1 MRSLLDAIPPM
12 ANVAMLCFFI
22 FLVFGI
28 IGVQLF
34 SGMMHH
40 RCHDGAHASLPLAAA
55 PLCVGDGC
63 VTELL
68 VNLGVPTRLHGL
80 DLHWLG
86 DGARAAVSIVNVS
99 FSVDNSSWS
108 HHHLLQ
114 AGGGGACEAPVGA
127 SAGQPLSLQ
136 LAGSGVLAH
145 WAKLQLDLSCSGA
158 GLLPTALTLN
168 ASAADPVADTGLCCD
183 PAQTACSGASCDA
196 GQYCVWGASNPNGVN
211 SFDNIL
217 WAFITIFQCISLE
230 GWVDNM
236 YMLQDGMAPWVV
248 VYFIPLILLGA
259 FFVINLFLAVIFDS
273 FYAAQAEQQI
283 EKEKQIE
290 LQKEAGVKERWSKAR
305 SGSGLKRRFSENA
318 KKSGRSLLSRC
329 HCLKWRVEC
338 IHTLVTHAW
347 FDRLMLS
354 LIMLNTV
361 VLASYYH
368 DMPVAHEM
376 VNEYIN
382 LALSGLFTIEMV
394 LKLLGFSTYGY
405 FQDRWNA
412 FDGFIVV
419 TSLIEILMSYGG
431 VDADVDVSVLRTFRL
446 LRVLKLARS
455 LSGLRQIIETV
466 LCSLS
471 QIMNLFMILFL
482 VMFIFAL
489 LGMEMFRGTYT
500 EDKGFG
506 PTQPS
511 LAGVLA
517 PPGEM
522 VPEPYVHFDNFYFS
536 IVTIFV
542 VISGE
547 NWNDVYF
554 TAYQAIGW
562 PATIYFLLLVIIGNY
577 TMLNLFIA
585 ILLGNFEAGVS
596 EPEGSDRV
604 SSIRNLVLKH
614 RDSVSW
620 PFTKLLRNPRPRQPT
635 ACDAGGAAGCTPTK
649 QRSLSCDDMLRTA
662 ATRNY
667 ATAKERDA
675 IADEV
680 ITTWTELAA
689 QPPIQR
695 AGRRRFTDEE
705 LSAVFVSIDTSGDGE
720 IDVDELKTAIR
731 KVNPNIDDTAIER
744 MLTFA
749 DGDGDAQV
757 SFDEFKKIILS
768 ATALEA
774 GILNPNNDP
783 NPYPDPDPNS
793 DPDPGPDLNP
803 HQVIATWTELA
814 AQPPIHRAGRRQFT
828 EEELRAVFESID
840 TSGDGE
846 IDAAELKTAIRKV
859 NPKVDDK
866 TIERMLTFA
875 DGDGDAQVSFDEF
888 KKIIDAAIDDH
899 LAAVRAHLG
908 PPTAASAPLAVAEP
922 LAELDPTVALKAN
935 LKRGFKNAVE
945 AITNGLSETKEEK
958 VVATGARTAADD
970 DDYVPLLDRD
980 KALCL
985 FTRDH
990 PFRASMIIVVNS
1002 KLFDQVVLVLIIVSS
1017 LCLAVPLLEYP
1028 SVEKRCA
1035 ADPGGSA
1042 CTMQHVLGAFDYFF
1056 TIVFTLELLS
1066 KVIANGL
1073 ITPYPTA
1080 YLRDAWNQ
1088 LDAVIVIISWV
1099 SFDTSAFT
1107 GDTDTDS
1114 NPAFA
1119 ALKTLRTFRALR
1131 PLRMISRNPGM
1142 KLVVNS
1148 LLRAMPGVANVM
1160 SVQLLFMLIFG
1171 ILGQQLF
1178 SGKMASCTD
1187 ATVVL
1192 RAECVGDFV
1201 DADSG
1206 DTLKRVWVNPEFGH
1220 FDNIFRAIL
1229 TLFEMSGLEMW
1240 PDVMYHGM
1248 DAFAIDEAPRRDASA
1263 VAALFFI
1270 MWIFVGALF
1279 INNLVV
1285 GVVIDNFNQIK
1296 DQESGSAFLT
1306 TEQKDWVDTIK
1317 RSTEKRPQKTH
1328 KPHFVGLRLKLWEIT
1343 RSNQFEVFILLAIII
1358 NVLMMATF
1366 NCVPDVA
1373 AQACIIEPLWAEVWR
1388 YSNYLFSLI
1397 FLFEMAI
1404 KQVALG
1410 LRYFNDGWNCFD
1422 VLLVCASIVDL
1433 TLEVVGNTGL
1443 GGFNPTILR
1452 VLRIFR
1458 VARLLRLVRRAKGI
1472 RLLLAT
1478 LVSSL
1483 PSLCNVGSLLL
1494 LLLFVFAVL
1503 GVSLFSELTIEGRFI
1518 TKNANFR
1525 TFSQACLLLFRCVT
1539 GESWNGIMHD
1549 AMITEEAN
1557 PNRCSNEAGTCG
1569 SPLPALVYFIF
1580 FTLIG
1585 SFVMLNLVIAV
1596 ILENFSGLS
1605 SEDEQVVP
1613 DSLLE
1618 EFVEQW
1624 ARLDPDGD
1632 GLIPSQKLTTLLRRV
1647 VEPVGF
1653 ASKRHGGV
1661 VMTRQQQMVFLTEL
1675 EIPDHGGQI
1684 SFQEVLQACTRH
1696 AYSDAIAA
1704 LPASLDLTLKIG
1716 MQARHDPPPCPAT
1729 TSPPRR
1735 HHATAC
1741 PVAHPRRPAATRSH
1755 PLATIPLLLP
1765 FRLTVLLSRGRWHAR

>member
-695 AGRRRFTDEE
+695 AGRRRFTD
-705 LSAVFVSIDTSGDGE
+705 
-720 IDVDELKTAIR
+720 
-731 KVNPNIDDTAIER
+731 
-744 MLTFA
+744 
-749 DGDGDAQV
+749 
-757 SFDEFKKIILS
+757 
-768 ATALEA
+768 
-774 GILNPNNDP
+774 
-783 NPYPDPDPNS
+783 
-793 DPDPGPDLNP
+793 
-803 HQVIATWTELA
+803 
-814 AQPPIHRAGRRQFT
+814 
-828 EEELRAVFESID
+828 EELRAVFESID

>member
-68 VNLGVPTRLHGL
+68 VNLGVETRLHGL

-114 AGGGGACEAPVGA
+114 AGQAGGSGACEAPLGA
-127 SAGQPLSLQ
+127 SAGLPLSLQ

-236 YMLQDGMAPWVV
+236 YMLQEGMAPWVV

-283 EKEKQIE
+283 EKEKQIRSS
-290 LQKEAGVKERWSKAR
+290 KEAGAKERWSRAR
-305 SGSGLKRRFSENA
+305 SGTGLKQRLSLIS
-318 KKSGRSLLSRC
+318 KKAGRPFLSRC

-338 IHTLVTHAW
+338 IHKLVTHAW
-347 FDRLMLS
+347 FDRLMLG

-382 LALSGLFTIEMV
+382 LALSGLFTLEMV
-394 LKLLGFSTYGY
+394 LKLLGFSTYNY

-511 LAGVLA
+511 LGGVLA
-517 PPGEM
+517 PPGKM

-596 EPEGSDRV
+596 EPEGSDRI
-604 SSIRNLVLKH
+604 SAIRNLVLKH

-635 ACDAGGAAGCTPTK
+635 AWAAGGAAGCTPTK
-649 QRSLSCDDMLRTA
+649 QSLTRSLSTDDKLRTA
-662 ATRNY
+662 ATANY
-667 ATAKERDA
+667 ANAKERDA

-689 QPPIQR
+689 QPPIYR
-695 AGRRRFTDEE
+695 AGRRQFTDDE
-705 LSAVFVSIDTSGDGE
+705 LRAVFVSIDTSGDGE
-720 IDVDELKTAIR
+720 VDVDELKAAIR
-731 KVNPNIDDTAIER
+731 KVNPKMDDATVER
-744 MLTFA
+744 MMTFA

-757 SFDEFKKIILS
+757 SFEEFKKIILS
-768 ATALEA
+768 AIALEV
-774 GILNPNNDP
+774 GIP
-783 NPYPDPDPNS
+783 NPHPHPHSDPDPNHHPNPS
-793 DPDPGPDLNP
+793 PSPSPNLNPNP
-803 HQVIATWTELA
+803 HQVLTTWTELA
-814 AQPPIHRAGRRQFT
+814 AQPPIYRAGRRQFT
-828 EEELRAVFESID
+828 DDELRAVFVSID

-846 IDAAELKTAIRKV
+846 VDVDELKAAIRKV
-859 NPKVDDK
+859 NPKMDDA
-866 TIERMLTFA
+866 TVERMMTFA
-875 DGDGDAQVSFDEF
+875 DGDGDAQVSFEEF
-888 KKIIDAAIDDH
+888 KKIVDSAIEAH
-899 LAAVRAHLG
+899 LAAVEAHLG
-908 PPTAASAPLAVAEP
+908 VAPTAAPGAASGAVVVE
-922 LAELDPTVALKAN
+922 DPSEVLKAH
-935 LKRGFKNAVE
+935 LKRGFKNAVD
-945 AITNGLSETKEEK
+945 AITSGISETKEAEK
-958 VVATGARTAADD
+958 VVATGSRTAADD

-985 FTRDH
+985 FTREH

-1002 KLFDQVVLVLIIVSS
+1002 KFFDQVVLILIVASS

-1028 SVEKRCA
+1028 SVEKRCD

-1042 CTMQHVLGAFDYFF
+1042 CTLQHVLGSFDYFF

-1178 SGKMASCTD
+1178 SGKMAFCTD
-1187 ATVVL
+1187 ATVAL
-1192 RAECVGDFV
+1192 RAECAGDFV
-1201 DADSG
+1201 DAGSG

-1248 DAFAIDEAPRRDASA
+1248 DAYAIDEAPRRDASA

-1306 TEQKDWVDTIK
+1306 DAQKDWVDTIK

-1343 RSNQFEVFILLAIII
+1343 RSNQFEIFILLVIII

-1373 AQACIIEPLWAEVWR
+1373 EQACIIEPLWAEVWR
-1388 YSNYLFSLI
+1388 YSNYVFSLI

-1404 KQVALG
+1404 KQAAFG
-1410 LRYFNDGWNCFD
+1410 LQYFNSGWNCFD
-1422 VLLVCASIVDL
+1422 VLLVFASIVDL
-1433 TLEVVGNTGL
+1433 TMEILGTSGL

-1472 RLLLAT
+1472 RVLLAT

-1483 PSLCNVGSLLL
+1483 PSLCNVGSLLV

-1503 GVSLFSELTIEGRFI
+1503 GVSLFSELTLEGRFI

-1549 AMITEEAN
+1549 AMITEEVN

-1605 SEDEQVVP
+1605 NEDEQVMP

-1632 GLIPSQKLTTLLRRV
+1632 GLIASQKLTTLLRRV
-1647 VEPVGF
+1647 KEPVGF

-1684 SFQEVLQACTRH
+1684 SFQEVLQACTRR
-1696 AYSDAIAA
+1696 AYADAIAA
-1704 LPASLDLTLKIG
+1704 LPASLDLTVKIG
-1716 MQARHDPPPCPAT
+1716 MQVCHDPSHCPAT
-1729 TSPPRR
+1729 MPPPRR
-1735 HHATAC
+1735 HHAATT
-1741 PVAHPRRPAATRSH
+1741 PPRVQLPTHARAAPLRPAPT
-1755 PLATIPLLLP
+1755 P
-1765 FRLTVLLSRGRWHAR
+1765 

>member
-1 MRSLLDAIPPM
+1 MLVRSLLDAIPPM

-68 VNLGVPTRLHGL
+68 VNLGVETRLHGL

-114 AGGGGACEAPVGA
+114 AGQAGGSGACEAPLGA
-127 SAGQPLSLQ
+127 SAGLPLSLQ

-236 YMLQDGMAPWVV
+236 YMLQEGMAPWVV

-283 EKEKQIE
+283 EKEKQIRSS
-290 LQKEAGVKERWSKAR
+290 KEAGAKERWSRAR
-305 SGSGLKRRFSENA
+305 SGTGLKQRLSLIS
-318 KKSGRSLLSRC
+318 KKAGRPFLSRC

-338 IHTLVTHAW
+338 IHKLVTHAW
-347 FDRLMLS
+347 FDRLMLG

-382 LALSGLFTIEMV
+382 LALSGLFTLEMV
-394 LKLLGFSTYGY
+394 LKLLGFSTYNY

-511 LAGVLA
+511 LGGVLA
-517 PPGEM
+517 PPGKM

-596 EPEGSDRV
+596 EPEGSDRI
-604 SSIRNLVLKH
+604 SAIRNLVLKH

-635 ACDAGGAAGCTPTK
+635 AWAAGGAAGCTPTK
-649 QRSLSCDDMLRTA
+649 QSLTRSLSTDDKLRTA
-662 ATRNY
+662 ATANY
-667 ATAKERDA
+667 ANAKERDA

-689 QPPIQR
+689 QPPIYR
-695 AGRRRFTDEE
+695 AGRRQFTDDE
-705 LSAVFVSIDTSGDGE
+705 LRAVFVSIDTSGDGE
-720 IDVDELKTAIR
+720 VDVDELKAAIR
-731 KVNPNIDDTAIER
+731 KVNPKMDDATVER
-744 MLTFA
+744 MMTFA

-757 SFDEFKKIILS
+757 SFEEFKKIILS
-768 ATALEA
+768 AIALEV
-774 GILNPNNDP
+774 GIPNPHPHPHSDPHPNHHPHPSPSPRPNPNP
-783 NPYPDPDPNS
+783 
-793 DPDPGPDLNP
+793 NP
-803 HQVIATWTELA
+803 HQVLTTWTELA
-814 AQPPIHRAGRRQFT
+814 AQPPIYRAGRRQFT
-828 EEELRAVFESID
+828 DDELRAVFVSID

-846 IDAAELKTAIRKV
+846 VDVDELKAAIRKV
-859 NPKVDDK
+859 NPKMDDA
-866 TIERMLTFA
+866 TVERMMTFA
-875 DGDGDAQVSFDEF
+875 DGDGDAQVSFEEF
-888 KKIIDAAIDDH
+888 KKIVDSAIEAH
-899 LAAVRAHLG
+899 LAAVEAHLG
-908 PPTAASAPLAVAEP
+908 VAPTAAPGAASGAVVVE
-922 LAELDPTVALKAN
+922 DPSEVLKAH
-935 LKRGFKNAVE
+935 LKRGFKNAVD
-945 AITNGLSETKEEK
+945 AITSGISETKEAEK
-958 VVATGARTAADD
+958 VVATGSRTAADD

-985 FTRDH
+985 FTREH

-1002 KLFDQVVLVLIIVSS
+1002 KFFDQVVLILIVASS

-1028 SVEKRCA
+1028 SVEKRCD

-1042 CTMQHVLGAFDYFF
+1042 CTLQHVLGSFDYFF

-1178 SGKMASCTD
+1178 SGKMAFCTD
-1187 ATVVL
+1187 ATVAL
-1192 RAECVGDFV
+1192 RAECAGDFV
-1201 DADSG
+1201 DAGSG

-1248 DAFAIDEAPRRDASA
+1248 DAYAIDEAPRRDASA

-1306 TEQKDWVDTIK
+1306 DAQKDWVDTIK

-1343 RSNQFEVFILLAIII
+1343 RSNQFEIFILLVIII

-1373 AQACIIEPLWAEVWR
+1373 EQACIIEPLWAEVWR
-1388 YSNYLFSLI
+1388 YSNYVFSLI

-1404 KQVALG
+1404 KQAAFG
-1410 LRYFNDGWNCFD
+1410 LQYFNSGWNCFD
-1422 VLLVCASIVDL
+1422 VLLVFASIVDL
-1433 TLEVVGNTGL
+1433 TMEILGTSGL

-1472 RLLLAT
+1472 RVLLAT

-1483 PSLCNVGSLLL
+1483 PSLCNVGSLLV

-1503 GVSLFSELTIEGRFI
+1503 GVSLFSELTLEGRFI

-1549 AMITEEAN
+1549 AMITEEVN

-1605 SEDEQVVP
+1605 NEDEQVMP

-1632 GLIPSQKLTTLLRRV
+1632 GLIASQKLTTLLRRV
-1647 VEPVGF
+1647 KEPVGF

-1684 SFQEVLQACTRH
+1684 SFQEVLQACTRR
-1696 AYSDAIAA
+1696 AYADAIAA
-1704 LPASLDLTLKIG
+1704 LPASLDLTVKIG
-1716 MQARHDPPPCPAT
+1716 MQACHDPSHCPAT
-1729 TSPPRR
+1729 MPPPRR
-1735 HHATAC
+1735 HHAATT
-1741 PVAHPRRPAATRSH
+1741 PPRVQLPTHARAAPLRPAPT
-1755 PLATIPLLLP
+1755 P
-1765 FRLTVLLSRGRWHAR
+1765 

>member
-68 VNLGVPTRLHGL
+68 VNLGVETRLHGL

-114 AGGGGACEAPVGA
+114 AGQAGGSGACEAPLGA
-127 SAGQPLSLQ
+127 SAGLPLSLQ

-236 YMLQDGMAPWVV
+236 YMLQEGMAPWVV

-283 EKEKQIE
+283 EKEKQIRSS
-290 LQKEAGVKERWSKAR
+290 KEAGAKERWSRAR
-305 SGSGLKRRFSENA
+305 SGTGLKQRLSLIS
-318 KKSGRSLLSRC
+318 KKAGRPFLSRC

-338 IHTLVTHAW
+338 IHKLVTHAW
-347 FDRLMLS
+347 FDRLMLG

-382 LALSGLFTIEMV
+382 LALSGLFTLEMV
-394 LKLLGFSTYGY
+394 LKLLGFSTYNY

-511 LAGVLA
+511 LGGVLA
-517 PPGEM
+517 PPGKM

-596 EPEGSDRV
+596 EPEGSDRI
-604 SSIRNLVLKH
+604 SAIRNLVLKH

-635 ACDAGGAAGCTPTK
+635 AWAAGGAAGCTPTK
-649 QRSLSCDDMLRTA
+649 QSLTRSLSTDDKLRTA
-662 ATRNY
+662 ATANY
-667 ATAKERDA
+667 ANAKERDA

-689 QPPIQR
+689 QPPIYR
-695 AGRRRFTDEE
+695 AGRRQFTDDE
-705 LSAVFVSIDTSGDGE
+705 LRAVFVSIDTSGDGE
-720 IDVDELKTAIR
+720 VDVDELKAAIR
-731 KVNPNIDDTAIER
+731 KVNPKMDDATVER
-744 MLTFA
+744 MMTFA

-757 SFDEFKKIILS
+757 SFEEFKKIVDS
-768 ATALEA
+768 AIEA
-774 GILNPNNDP
+774 
-783 NPYPDPDPNS
+783 
-793 DPDPGPDLNP
+793 
-803 HQVIATWTELA
+803 
-814 AQPPIHRAGRRQFT
+814 
-828 EEELRAVFESID
+828 
-840 TSGDGE
+840 
-846 IDAAELKTAIRKV
+846 
-859 NPKVDDK
+859 
-866 TIERMLTFA
+866 
-875 DGDGDAQVSFDEF
+875 
-888 KKIIDAAIDDH
+888 H
-899 LAAVRAHLG
+899 LAAVEAHLG
-908 PPTAASAPLAVAEP
+908 VAPTAAPGAASGAVVVE
-922 LAELDPTVALKAN
+922 DPSEVLKAH
-935 LKRGFKNAVE
+935 LKRGFKNAVD
-945 AITNGLSETKEEK
+945 AITSGISETKEAEK
-958 VVATGARTAADD
+958 VVATGSRTAADD

-985 FTRDH
+985 FTREH

-1002 KLFDQVVLVLIIVSS
+1002 KFFDQVVLILIVASS

-1028 SVEKRCA
+1028 SVEKRCD

-1042 CTMQHVLGAFDYFF
+1042 CTLQHVLGSFDYFF

-1178 SGKMASCTD
+1178 SGKMAFCTD
-1187 ATVVL
+1187 ATVAL
-1192 RAECVGDFV
+1192 RAECAGDFV
-1201 DADSG
+1201 DAGSG

-1248 DAFAIDEAPRRDASA
+1248 DAYAIDEAPRRDASA

-1306 TEQKDWVDTIK
+1306 DAQKDWVDTIK

-1343 RSNQFEVFILLAIII
+1343 RSNQFEIFILLVIII

-1373 AQACIIEPLWAEVWR
+1373 EQACIIEPLWAEVWR
-1388 YSNYLFSLI
+1388 YSNYVFSLI

-1404 KQVALG
+1404 KQAAFG
-1410 LRYFNDGWNCFD
+1410 LQYFNSGWNCFD
-1422 VLLVCASIVDL
+1422 VLLVFASIVDL
-1433 TLEVVGNTGL
+1433 TMEILGTSGL

-1472 RLLLAT
+1472 RVLLAT

-1483 PSLCNVGSLLL
+1483 PSLCNVGSLLV

-1503 GVSLFSELTIEGRFI
+1503 GVSLFSELTLEGRFI

-1549 AMITEEAN
+1549 AMITEEVN

-1605 SEDEQVVP
+1605 NEDEQVMP

-1632 GLIPSQKLTTLLRRV
+1632 GLIASQKLTTLLRRV
-1647 VEPVGF
+1647 KEPVGF

-1684 SFQEVLQACTRH
+1684 SFQEVLQACTRR
-1696 AYSDAIAA
+1696 AYADAIAA
-1704 LPASLDLTLKIG
+1704 LPASLDLTVKIG
-1716 MQARHDPPPCPAT
+1716 MQVCHDPSHCPAT
-1729 TSPPRR
+1729 MPPPRR
-1735 HHATAC
+1735 HHAATT
-1741 PVAHPRRPAATRSH
+1741 PPRVQLPTHARAAPLRPAPT
-1755 PLATIPLLLP
+1755 P
-1765 FRLTVLLSRGRWHAR
+1765 

>member
-731 KVNPNIDDTAIER
+731 KVNP
-744 MLTFA
+744 
-749 DGDGDAQV
+749 
-757 SFDEFKKIILS
+757 
-768 ATALEA
+768 
-774 GILNPNNDP
+774 
-783 NPYPDPDPNS
+783 
-793 DPDPGPDLNP
+793 
-803 HQVIATWTELA
+803 
-814 AQPPIHRAGRRQFT
+814 
-828 EEELRAVFESID
+828 
-840 TSGDGE
+840 
-846 IDAAELKTAIRKV
+846 
-859 NPKVDDK
+859 KVDDK

-908 PPTAASAPLAVAEP
+908 PPTAVSAPLAVAEP

>member
-68 VNLGVPTRLHGL
+68 VNLGVETRLHGL

-114 AGGGGACEAPVGA
+114 AGQAGGSGACEAPLGA
-127 SAGQPLSLQ
+127 SAGLPLSLQ

-236 YMLQDGMAPWVV
+236 YMLQEGMAPWVV

-283 EKEKQIE
+283 EKEKQIRSS
-290 LQKEAGVKERWSKAR
+290 KEAGAKERWSRAR
-305 SGSGLKRRFSENA
+305 SGTGLKQRLSLIS
-318 KKSGRSLLSRC
+318 KKAGRPFLSRC

-338 IHTLVTHAW
+338 IHKLVTHAW
-347 FDRLMLS
+347 FDRLMLG

-382 LALSGLFTIEMV
+382 LALSGLFTLEMV
-394 LKLLGFSTYGY
+394 LKLLGFSTYNY

-511 LAGVLA
+511 LGGVLA
-517 PPGEM
+517 PPGKM

-596 EPEGSDRV
+596 EPEGSDRI
-604 SSIRNLVLKH
+604 SAIRNLVLKH

-635 ACDAGGAAGCTPTK
+635 AWAAGGAAGCTPTK
-649 QRSLSCDDMLRTA
+649 QSLTRSLSTDDKLRTA
-662 ATRNY
+662 ATANY
-667 ATAKERDA
+667 ANAKERDA

-689 QPPIQR
+689 QPPIYR
-695 AGRRRFTDEE
+695 AGRRQFTDDE
-705 LSAVFVSIDTSGDGE
+705 LRAVFVSIDTSGDGE
-720 IDVDELKTAIR
+720 VDVDELKAAIR
-731 KVNPNIDDTAIER
+731 KVNPKMDDATVER
-744 MLTFA
+744 MMTFA

-757 SFDEFKKIILS
+757 SFEEFKKIVDS
-768 ATALEA
+768 AIEA
-774 GILNPNNDP
+774 
-783 NPYPDPDPNS
+783 
-793 DPDPGPDLNP
+793 
-803 HQVIATWTELA
+803 
-814 AQPPIHRAGRRQFT
+814 
-828 EEELRAVFESID
+828 
-840 TSGDGE
+840 
-846 IDAAELKTAIRKV
+846 
-859 NPKVDDK
+859 
-866 TIERMLTFA
+866 
-875 DGDGDAQVSFDEF
+875 
-888 KKIIDAAIDDH
+888 H
-899 LAAVRAHLG
+899 LAAVEAHLG
-908 PPTAASAPLAVAEP
+908 VAPTAAPGAASGAVVVE
-922 LAELDPTVALKAN
+922 DPSEVLKAH
-935 LKRGFKNAVE
+935 LKRGFKNAVD
-945 AITNGLSETKEEK
+945 AITSGISETKEAEK
-958 VVATGARTAADD
+958 VVATGSRTAADD

-985 FTRDH
+985 FTREH

-1002 KLFDQVVLVLIIVSS
+1002 KFFDQVVLILIVASS

-1028 SVEKRCA
+1028 SVEKRCD

-1042 CTMQHVLGAFDYFF
+1042 CTLQHVLGSFDYFF

-1178 SGKMASCTD
+1178 SGKMAFCTD
-1187 ATVVL
+1187 ATVAL
-1192 RAECVGDFV
+1192 RAECAGDFV
-1201 DADSG
+1201 DAGSG

-1248 DAFAIDEAPRRDASA
+1248 DAYAIDEAPRRDASA

-1306 TEQKDWVDTIK
+1306 DAQKDWVDTIK

-1343 RSNQFEVFILLAIII
+1343 RSNQFEIFILLVIII

-1373 AQACIIEPLWAEVWR
+1373 EQACIIEPLWAEVWR
-1388 YSNYLFSLI
+1388 YSNYVFSLI

-1404 KQVALG
+1404 KQAAFG
-1410 LRYFNDGWNCFD
+1410 LQYFNSGWNCFD
-1422 VLLVCASIVDL
+1422 VLLVFASIVDL
-1433 TLEVVGNTGL
+1433 TMEILGTSGL

-1472 RLLLAT
+1472 RVLLAT

-1483 PSLCNVGSLLL
+1483 PSLCNVGSLLV

-1503 GVSLFSELTIEGRFI
+1503 GVSLFSELTLEGRFI

-1549 AMITEEAN
+1549 AMITEEVN

-1605 SEDEQVVP
+1605 NEDEQVMP

-1632 GLIPSQKLTTLLRRV
+1632 GLIASQKLTTLLRRV
-1647 VEPVGF
+1647 KEPVGF

-1684 SFQEVLQACTRH
+1684 SFQEVLQACTRR
-1696 AYSDAIAA
+1696 AYADAIAA
-1704 LPASLDLTLKIG
+1704 LPASLDLTVKIG
-1716 MQARHDPPPCPAT
+1716 MQACHDPSHCPAT
-1729 TSPPRR
+1729 MPPPRR
-1735 HHATAC
+1735 HHAATT
-1741 PVAHPRRPAATRSH
+1741 PPRVQLPTHARAAPLRPAPT
-1755 PLATIPLLLP
+1755 P
-1765 FRLTVLLSRGRWHAR
+1765 

>member
-757 SFDEFKKIILS
+757 SFDEFKKII
-768 ATALEA
+768 
-774 GILNPNNDP
+774 
-783 NPYPDPDPNS
+783 
-793 DPDPGPDLNP
+793 
-803 HQVIATWTELA
+803 
-814 AQPPIHRAGRRQFT
+814 
-828 EEELRAVFESID
+828 
-840 TSGDGE
+840 
-846 IDAAELKTAIRKV
+846 
-859 NPKVDDK
+859 
-866 TIERMLTFA
+866 
-875 DGDGDAQVSFDEF
+875 
-888 KKIIDAAIDDH
+888 DAAIDDH

-908 PPTAASAPLAVAEP
+908 PPTAVSAPLAVAEP

-1605 SEDEQVVP
+1605 SEDDQVVP

>member
-68 VNLGVPTRLHGL
+68 VNLGVETRLHGL

-114 AGGGGACEAPVGA
+114 AGQAGGSGACEAPLGA
-127 SAGQPLSLQ
+127 SAGLPLSLQ

-236 YMLQDGMAPWVV
+236 YMLQEGMAPWVV

-283 EKEKQIE
+283 EKEKQIRSS
-290 LQKEAGVKERWSKAR
+290 KEAGAKERWSRAR
-305 SGSGLKRRFSENA
+305 SGTGLKQRLSLIS
-318 KKSGRSLLSRC
+318 KKAGRPFLSRC

-338 IHTLVTHAW
+338 IHKLVTHAW
-347 FDRLMLS
+347 FDRLMLG

-382 LALSGLFTIEMV
+382 LALSGLFTLEMV
-394 LKLLGFSTYGY
+394 LKLLGFSTYNY

-511 LAGVLA
+511 LGGVLA
-517 PPGEM
+517 PPGKM

-596 EPEGSDRV
+596 EPEGSDRI
-604 SSIRNLVLKH
+604 SAIRNLVLKH

-635 ACDAGGAAGCTPTK
+635 AWAAGGAAGCTPTK
-649 QRSLSCDDMLRTA
+649 QSLTRSLSTDDKLRTA
-662 ATRNY
+662 ATANY
-667 ATAKERDA
+667 ANAKERDA

-689 QPPIQR
+689 QPPIYR
-695 AGRRRFTDEE
+695 AGRRQFTDDE
-705 LSAVFVSIDTSGDGE
+705 LRAVFVSIDTSGDGE
-720 IDVDELKTAIR
+720 VDVDELKAAIR
-731 KVNPNIDDTAIER
+731 KVNPKMDDATVER
-744 MLTFA
+744 MMTFA

-757 SFDEFKKIILS
+757 SFEEFKKIILS
-768 ATALEA
+768 AIALEV
-774 GILNPNNDP
+774 GIPHP
-783 NPYPDPDPNS
+783 HSDPDPNHH
-793 DPDPGPDLNP
+793 PNP
-803 HQVIATWTELA
+803 HQVLTTWTELA
-814 AQPPIHRAGRRQFT
+814 AQPPIHRAGRRRFT
-828 EEELRAVFESID
+828 DDELRAVFDSID

-846 IDAAELKTAIRKV
+846 IDAAELKAAIRKV
-859 NPKVDDK
+859 NPKVDDATVK
-866 TIERMLTFA
+866 RMMTFA
-875 DGDGDAQVSFDEF
+875 DGDGDAQVSFEEF
-888 KKIIDAAIDDH
+888 KKIVDSAIEAH
-899 LAAVRAHLG
+899 LAAVEAHLG
-908 PPTAASAPLAVAEP
+908 VAPTAAPGAASGAVVVE
-922 LAELDPTVALKAN
+922 DPSEVLKAH
-935 LKRGFKNAVE
+935 LKRGFKNAVD
-945 AITNGLSETKEEK
+945 AITSGISETKEAEK
-958 VVATGARTAADD
+958 VVATGSRTAADD

-985 FTRDH
+985 FTREH

-1002 KLFDQVVLVLIIVSS
+1002 KFFDQVVLILIVASS

-1028 SVEKRCA
+1028 SVEKRCD

-1042 CTMQHVLGAFDYFF
+1042 CTLQHVLGSFDYFF

-1178 SGKMASCTD
+1178 SGKMAFCTD
-1187 ATVVL
+1187 ATVAL
-1192 RAECVGDFV
+1192 RAECAGDFV
-1201 DADSG
+1201 DAGSG

-1248 DAFAIDEAPRRDASA
+1248 DAYAIDEAPRRDASA

-1306 TEQKDWVDTIK
+1306 DAQKDWVDTIK

-1343 RSNQFEVFILLAIII
+1343 RSNQFEIFILLVIII

-1373 AQACIIEPLWAEVWR
+1373 EQACIIEPLWAEVWR
-1388 YSNYLFSLI
+1388 YSNYVFSLI

-1404 KQVALG
+1404 KQAAFG
-1410 LRYFNDGWNCFD
+1410 LQYFNSGWNCFD
-1422 VLLVCASIVDL
+1422 VLLVFASIVDL
-1433 TLEVVGNTGL
+1433 TMEILGTSGL

-1472 RLLLAT
+1472 RVLLAT

-1483 PSLCNVGSLLL
+1483 PSLCNVGSLLV

-1503 GVSLFSELTIEGRFI
+1503 GVSLFSELTLEGRFI

-1549 AMITEEAN
+1549 AMITEEVN

-1605 SEDEQVVP
+1605 NEDEQVMP

-1632 GLIPSQKLTTLLRRV
+1632 GLIASQKLTTLLRRV
-1647 VEPVGF
+1647 KEPVGF

-1684 SFQEVLQACTRH
+1684 SFQEVLQACTRR
-1696 AYSDAIAA
+1696 AYADAIAA
-1704 LPASLDLTLKIG
+1704 LPASLDLTVKIG
-1716 MQARHDPPPCPAT
+1716 MQVCHDPSHCPAT
-1729 TSPPRR
+1729 MPPPRR
-1735 HHATAC
+1735 HHAATT
-1741 PVAHPRRPAATRSH
+1741 PPRVQLPTHARAAPLRPAPT
-1755 PLATIPLLLP
+1755 P
-1765 FRLTVLLSRGRWHAR
+1765 

>member
-1 MRSLLDAIPPM
+1 MLVRSLLDAIPPM

-68 VNLGVPTRLHGL
+68 VNLGVETRLHGL

-114 AGGGGACEAPVGA
+114 AGQAGGSGACEAPLGA
-127 SAGQPLSLQ
+127 SAGLPLSLQ

-236 YMLQDGMAPWVV
+236 YMLQEGMAPWVV

-283 EKEKQIE
+283 EKEKQIRSS
-290 LQKEAGVKERWSKAR
+290 KEAGAKERWSRAR
-305 SGSGLKRRFSENA
+305 SGTGLKQRLSLIS
-318 KKSGRSLLSRC
+318 KKAGRPFLSRC

-338 IHTLVTHAW
+338 IHKLVTHAW
-347 FDRLMLS
+347 FDRLMLG

-382 LALSGLFTIEMV
+382 LALSGLFTLEMV
-394 LKLLGFSTYGY
+394 LKLLGFSTYNY

-511 LAGVLA
+511 LGGVLA
-517 PPGEM
+517 PPGKM

-596 EPEGSDRV
+596 EPEGSDRI
-604 SSIRNLVLKH
+604 SAIRNLVLKH

-635 ACDAGGAAGCTPTK
+635 AWAAGGAAGCTPTK
-649 QRSLSCDDMLRTA
+649 QSLTRSLSTDDKLRTA
-662 ATRNY
+662 ATANY
-667 ATAKERDA
+667 ANAKERDA

-689 QPPIQR
+689 QPPIYR
-695 AGRRRFTDEE
+695 AGRRQFTDDE
-705 LSAVFVSIDTSGDGE
+705 LRAVFVSIDTSGDGE
-720 IDVDELKTAIR
+720 VDVDELKAAIR
-731 KVNPNIDDTAIER
+731 KVNPKMDDATVER
-744 MLTFA
+744 MMTFA

-757 SFDEFKKIILS
+757 SFEEFKKIVDS
-768 ATALEA
+768 AIEA
-774 GILNPNNDP
+774 
-783 NPYPDPDPNS
+783 
-793 DPDPGPDLNP
+793 
-803 HQVIATWTELA
+803 
-814 AQPPIHRAGRRQFT
+814 
-828 EEELRAVFESID
+828 
-840 TSGDGE
+840 
-846 IDAAELKTAIRKV
+846 
-859 NPKVDDK
+859 
-866 TIERMLTFA
+866 
-875 DGDGDAQVSFDEF
+875 
-888 KKIIDAAIDDH
+888 H
-899 LAAVRAHLG
+899 LAAVEAHLG
-908 PPTAASAPLAVAEP
+908 VAPTAAPGAASGAVVVE
-922 LAELDPTVALKAN
+922 DPSEVLKAH
-935 LKRGFKNAVE
+935 LKRGFKNAVD
-945 AITNGLSETKEEK
+945 AITSGISETKEAEK
-958 VVATGARTAADD
+958 VVATGSRTAADD

-985 FTRDH
+985 FTREH

-1002 KLFDQVVLVLIIVSS
+1002 KFFDQVVLILIVASS

-1028 SVEKRCA
+1028 SVEKRCD

-1042 CTMQHVLGAFDYFF
+1042 CTLQHVLGSFDYFF

-1178 SGKMASCTD
+1178 SGKMAFCTD
-1187 ATVVL
+1187 ATVAL
-1192 RAECVGDFV
+1192 RAECAGDFV
-1201 DADSG
+1201 DAGSG

-1248 DAFAIDEAPRRDASA
+1248 DAYAIDEAPRRDASA

-1306 TEQKDWVDTIK
+1306 DAQKDWVDTIK

-1343 RSNQFEVFILLAIII
+1343 RSNQFEIFILLVIII

-1373 AQACIIEPLWAEVWR
+1373 EQACIIEPLWAEVWR
-1388 YSNYLFSLI
+1388 YSNYVFSLI

-1404 KQVALG
+1404 KQAAFG
-1410 LRYFNDGWNCFD
+1410 LQYFNSGWNCFD
-1422 VLLVCASIVDL
+1422 VLLVFASIVDL
-1433 TLEVVGNTGL
+1433 TMEILGTSGL

-1472 RLLLAT
+1472 RVLLAT

-1483 PSLCNVGSLLL
+1483 PSLCNVGSLLV

-1503 GVSLFSELTIEGRFI
+1503 GVSLFSELTLEGRFI

-1549 AMITEEAN
+1549 AMITEEVN

-1605 SEDEQVVP
+1605 NEDEQVMP

-1632 GLIPSQKLTTLLRRV
+1632 GLIASQKLTTLLRRV
-1647 VEPVGF
+1647 KEPVGF

-1684 SFQEVLQACTRH
+1684 SFQEVLQACTRR
-1696 AYSDAIAA
+1696 AYADAIAA
-1704 LPASLDLTLKIG
+1704 LPASLDLTVKIG
-1716 MQARHDPPPCPAT
+1716 MQVCHDPSHCPAT
-1729 TSPPRR
+1729 MPPPRR
-1735 HHATAC
+1735 HHAATT
-1741 PVAHPRRPAATRSH
+1741 PPRVQLPTHARAAPLRPAPT
-1755 PLATIPLLLP
+1755 P
-1765 FRLTVLLSRGRWHAR
+1765 